1 MIETK
6 LVTAEELLRMP
17 GQPWLELVKGE
28 LHPVSPVARPH
39 GKFSARLAGLL
50 SLFVDDRGLGEVHV
64 ETGFVLQRN
73 PDTVRAPDVAYVSA
87 ERLVGQSEDGFLEGA
102 PDLAV
107 EFVSPS
113 ETAHEV
119 QAKVELYLA
128 AGARLVSLFY
138 VHQQSVMVHRP
149 DGTAQLV
156 RRDGVLDGEDVLPGF
171 QLSLAEFFVATRRRG
186 RA

>member
-6 LVTAEELLRMP
+6 LVTAEELLHMP
-17 GQPWLELVKGE
+17 GQRWLELVKGE
-28 LHPVSPVARPH
+28 LHPVSPVGRPH
-39 GKFSARLAGLL
+39 GKFSLKLGSLIL
-50 SLFVDDRGLGEVHV
+50 SFVNERDLGEVHV
-64 ETGFVLQRN
+64 ETGFILQRN
-73 PDTVRAPDVAYVSA
+73 PDTVRAPDVAFIST

-107 EFVSPS
+107 EFISPG

-128 AGARLVSLFY
+128 AGARLVWLFY

-156 RRDGVLDGEDVLPGF
+156 RRGEVLDGEDVLPDF
-171 QLSLAEFFVATRRRG
+171 RLPLAEFFAQIKRGG

>member
-6 LVTAEELLRMP
+6 LVTADELLHMP
-17 GQPWLELVKGE
+17 GQRWLELVEGE
-28 LHPVSPVARPH
+28 LHPVSPVGRPH
-39 GKFSARLAGLL
+39 GKFSLKLG
-50 SLFVDDRGLGEVHV
+50 SLMLTFVDEHGLGEVHV
-64 ETGFVLQRN
+64 ETGFILQRN
-73 PDTVRAPDVAYVSA
+73 PDTVRAPDVAYIST

-107 EFVSPS
+107 EFISPG
-113 ETAHEV
+113 ETANEV

-128 AGARLVSLFY
+128 AGARLVWLFY

-156 RRDGVLDGEDVLPGF
+156 RRGEVLDGEDVLSGF
-171 QLSLAEFFVATRRRG
+171 KLPLAEFFAQPKRRG
-186 RA
+186 RV